1 MTLFRKILRC
11 GKFDALI
18 KSLNE
23 SKVDVCGF
31 KKLKLNREELTDV
44 SKLMKVDRNLIRRCV
59 DIFRYIQTKFSK
71 DLSREF
77 KNDMISHIYKLN
89 RADYE
94 IDYLLDKK
102 KGFFISF
109 HDEEDFDLDAVLDE
123 LKTTFY
129 QNELTSKFIFN
140 F

>member
-1 MTLFRKILRC
+1 M
-11 GKFDALI
+11 
-18 KSLNE
+18 
-23 SKVDVCGF
+23 CGF

-44 SKLMKVDRNLIRRCV
+44 AKLMKVDRNLIRRCV
-59 DIFRYIQTKFSK
+59 DIFRYIQAKNSK

-77 KNDMISHIYKLN
+77 KNEMISQIYKIN

-94 IDYLLDKK
+94 IDHLLNKK
-102 KGFFISF
+102 KGIYISF
-109 HDEEDFDLDAVLDE
+109 HDEEDFDLEAVLDE

-129 QNELTSKFIFN
+129 QNELTSKYICN